1 MQSKYEREQEK
12 VKAIV
17 EAQQQK
23 EVAELHAAKE
33 LAVAKLMKIE
43 ENFD

>member
-1 MQSKYEREQEK
+1 MLLQSKYEKEQEK
-12 VKAIV
+12 VKAVV

-33 LAVAKLMKIE
+33 NLRWQ
-43 ENFD
+43 N